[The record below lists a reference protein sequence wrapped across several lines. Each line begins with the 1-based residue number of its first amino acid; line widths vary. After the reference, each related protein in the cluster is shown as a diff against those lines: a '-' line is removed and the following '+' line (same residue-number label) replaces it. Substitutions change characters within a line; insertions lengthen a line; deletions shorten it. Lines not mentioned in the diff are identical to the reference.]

1 MKYKTIMQGAIV
13 LGGLALGGAALA
25 AGPSASML
33 ANTCAGCH
41 GTDGSSNG
49 PATPS
54 IAGIKGEYFIETMQ
68 AYKDGSR
75 PATIMDRIAKGYS
88 DDEIKLMAGF
98 FAEQKFVRIE
108 QDADKKMA
116 SAGKRLHDRYCEK
129 CHEEGGRMADDGG
142 ILAGQMMPYLRY
154 SFDDFTNGSRS
165 MPKKMKSKVDEMLK
179 KEKKDSDS
187 IEQLVHY
194 YGSQK

>member
-1 MKYKTIMQGAIV
+1 MKYKNLIQGIV
-13 LGGLALGGAALA
+13 ILGSLSLGGAAMA

-54 IAGIKGEYFIETMQ
+54 IAAIKAEYFIETMQ

-75 PATIMDRIAKGYS
+75 KATVMDRIAKGYT
-88 DDEIKLMAGF
+88 DDEIKLMAGY
-98 FAEQKFVRIE
+98 FAEQKFVRIT
-108 QDADKKMA
+108 QDTDKKMA
-116 SAGKRLHDRYCEK
+116 SSGKRLHDRYCEK
-129 CHEEGGRMADDGG
+129 CHEEGGKLSDDGG

-154 SFDDFTNGSRS
+154 SLADFTSGSRE
-165 MPKKMKSKVDEMLK
+165 MPKKMKSKVDEMMTKSGKNSL
-179 KEKKDSDS
+179 E
-187 IEQLVHY
+187 ELVHY

>member
-1 MKYKTIMQGAIV
+1 MKYKSLIQGALI
-13 LGGLALGGAALA
+13 LGSFSLGSAALA

-54 IAGIKGEYFIETMQ
+54 IAGIDAEYFIDSMK

-75 PATIMDRIAKGYS
+75 KATVMDRIAKAYT
-88 DDEIKLMAGF
+88 DDEIKAMAGF
-98 FAEQKFVRIE
+98 FAEQKFVRID
-108 QDADKKMA
+108 QGADKKLA
-116 SAGKRLHDRYCEK
+116 AAGKKLHDRYCEK
-129 CHEEGGRMADDGG
+129 CHEEGGRLADDGG

-154 SFDDFTNGSRS
+154 SFADFSNGHRDA
-165 MPKKMKSKVDEMLK
+165 PKKMKSKVEEMVK
-179 KEKKDSDS
+179 KAGPES
-187 IEQLVHY
+187 IEQVVQY
-194 YGSQK
+194 YGSQSK

>member
-68 AYKDGSR
+68 EYKSGKR
-75 PATIMDRIAKGYS
+75 PSTIMDRIAKGYS

-108 QDADKKMA
+108 QNADKKLA

-179 KEKKDSDS
+179 KEKKGSDS

>member
-13 LGGLALGGAALA
+13 LSGLALGSAALA

-54 IAGIKGEYFIETMQ
+54 IAGINGEYFIESMQ
-68 AYKDGSR
+68 AYKEGKR
-75 PATIMDRIAKGYS
+75 PATIMGRIAKGYS
-88 DDEIKLMAGF
+88 DEEIKLMAGY
-98 FAEQKFVRIE
+98 FAEQKLVRID
-108 QDADKKMA
+108 QGADSKMA
-116 SAGKRLHDRYCEK
+116 KAGKRLHDRYCEK
-129 CHEEGGRMADDGG
+129 CHEEGGRVAEDGG
-142 ILAGQMMPYLRY
+142 ILAGQMMPYLSY
-154 SFDDFTNGSRS
+154 SFADFTSGSRE

-179 KEKKDSDS
+179 KAGNDSVD
-187 IEQLVHY
+187 QLVHY

>member
-25 AGPSASML
+25 SGPSASML

-54 IAGIKGEYFIETMQ
+54 IAGMKGEYFIETMQ
-68 AYKDGSR
+68 EYKSGKR

-108 QDADKKMA
+108 QGADKKLA

-154 SFDDFTNGSRS
+154 SFDDFISGSRE

-179 KEKKDSDS
+179 KEKSGKDS

>member
-13 LGGLALGGAALA
+13 LSGLALGSAALA

-54 IAGIKGEYFIETMQ
+54 IAGINGEYFIESMQ
-68 AYKDGSR
+68 AYKEGKR
-75 PATIMDRIAKGYS
+75 PATIMGRIAKGYS
-88 DDEIKLMAGF
+88 DEEIKLMAGY
-98 FAEQKFVRIE
+98 FAEQKLVRID
-108 QDADKKMA
+108 QGADSKMA
-116 SAGKRLHDRYCEK
+116 KAGKRLHDRYCEK
-129 CHEEGGRMADDGG
+129 CHEEGGRVSEDGG
-142 ILAGQMMPYLRY
+142 VLAGQMMPYLSY
-154 SFDDFTNGSRS
+154 SFADFTSGSRE

-179 KEKKDSDS
+179 KAGNDSVD
-187 IEQLVHY
+187 QLVHY

>member
-1 MKYKTIMQGAIV
+1 MKYKTLIQNV
-13 LGGLALGGAALA
+13 LLLGSLGIAGSALA

-54 IAGIKGEYFIETMQ
+54 IAGINSEYFIESMQ
-68 AYKDGSR
+68 AYKNGTR
-75 PATIMDRIAKGYS
+75 KATVMDRLAKAYT
-88 DDEIKLMAGF
+88 DDEIKAMADF
-98 FAEQKFVRIE
+98 FAAQKLVRIH
-108 QDADKKMA
+108 QDTDKKMA
-116 SAGKRLHDRYCEK
+116 AAGKRLHDRYCEK
-129 CHEEGGRMADDGG
+129 CHEEGGRLADDGG

-154 SFDDFTNGSRS
+154 SFTDFASGNRES
-165 MPKKMKSKVDEMLK
+165 PKKMKSKVEEMIK
-179 KEKKDSDS
+179 KAGEGS
-187 IEQLVHY
+187 IEEVIQY

>member
-54 IAGIKGEYFIETMQ
+54 IAGIKAEYFIESMQ
-68 AYKDGSR
+68 AYKDGTR
-75 PATIMDRIAKGYS
+75 PATIMGRIAKGYS
-88 DDEIKLMAGF
+88 EEEIKAMAGF

-108 QDADKKMA
+108 QNADKKLA
-116 SAGKRLHDRYCEK
+116 AAGKRLHDRYCEK
-129 CHEEGGRMADDGG
+129 CHEDGGKLADDGG
-142 ILAGQMMPYLRY
+142 ILAGQMMPYLSY
-154 SFDDFTNGSRS
+154 SFADFTSGSRE

-179 KEKKDSDS
+179 KAGNDSL
-187 IEQLVHY
+187 EQLVNY

>member
-1 MKYKTIMQGAIV
+1 MKYKTIMQGMIV
-13 LGGLALGGAALA
+13 LGGLTLGGATLA
-25 AGPSASML
+25 ASPSAAML

-41 GTDGSSNG
+41 GTDGSSMG

-88 DDEIKLMAGF
+88 DEEIKLMAGF
-98 FAEQKFVRIE
+98 FAEQKFVRID
-108 QDADKKMA
+108 QGADKKLA
-116 SAGKRLHDRYCEK
+116 GAGKRLHDRYCEK
-129 CHEEGGRMADDGG
+129 CHEDGGKLADDGG

-154 SFDDFTNGSRS
+154 SFADFTSGKRE

-179 KEKKDSDS
+179 KEKAGSNS

>member
-13 LGGLALGGAALA
+13 LGGLALGSAAMA

-54 IAGIKGEYFIETMQ
+54 IAGINGEYFIESMQ
-68 AYKDGSR
+68 AYKEGKR
-75 PATIMDRIAKGYS
+75 PATIMGRIAKGYS
-88 DDEIKLMAGF
+88 DEEIKLMAGY
-98 FAEQKFVRIE
+98 FAEQKLTRVD
-108 QDADKKMA
+108 QGADGKMA
-116 SAGKRLHDRYCEK
+116 KAGKRLHDRYCEK
-129 CHEEGGRMADDGG
+129 CHEEGGRVSEDGG
-142 ILAGQMMPYLRY
+142 ILAGQMMPYLSY
-154 SFDDFTNGSRS
+154 SLADFTSGSRE

-179 KEKKDSDS
+179 KAGNDSLD
-187 IEQLVHY
+187 QLVHY

>member
-13 LGGLALGGAALA
+13 LSGLALGSAALA

-54 IAGIKGEYFIETMQ
+54 IAGINGEYFIESMQ
-68 AYKDGSR
+68 AYKEGKR
-75 PATIMDRIAKGYS
+75 PATIMGRIAKGYS
-88 DDEIKLMAGF
+88 DEEIKLMAGY
-98 FAEQKFVRIE
+98 FAEQKLVRID
-108 QDADKKMA
+108 QGADSKMA
-116 SAGKRLHDRYCEK
+116 KAGKRLHDRYCEK
-129 CHEEGGRMADDGG
+129 CHEEGGRLADDGG
-142 ILAGQMMPYLRY
+142 ILAGQMMPYLSY
-154 SFDDFTNGSRS
+154 SFADFTSGSRE
-165 MPKKMKSKVDEMLK
+165 MPKKMKSKVNDMLK
-179 KEKKDSDS
+179 KAGNDSLD
-187 IEQLVHY
+187 QLVHY